1 MTLQLKASDISV
13 LRTKLA
19 ARQDHKCAICHRP
32 FTARD
37 RPVLD
42 HDHDTGYIRGVLHAS
57 CNGAEG
63 KIKVKALRSHKGV
76 PAIQFLIGLGE
87 YLATHA
93 TPQLDII
100 HPSHKTEDQK
110 RLQRNKKARLA
121 RLRKKRENEPNR
133 SD

>member
-1 MTLQLKASDISV
+1 MQIKTSDIAQV
-13 LRTKLA
+13 RRKLMEK
-19 ARQDHKCAICHRP
+19 QDHKCAICHRP
-32 FTARD
+32 FTVRD
-37 RPVLD
+37 GPVLD

-76 PAIQFLIGLGE
+76 KAPTFLIELGE
-87 YLATHA
+87 YLALHSTA
-93 TPQLDII
+93 QINLI

-121 RLRKKRENEPNR
+121 RLRKKRENEPTR
-133 SD
+133 TD